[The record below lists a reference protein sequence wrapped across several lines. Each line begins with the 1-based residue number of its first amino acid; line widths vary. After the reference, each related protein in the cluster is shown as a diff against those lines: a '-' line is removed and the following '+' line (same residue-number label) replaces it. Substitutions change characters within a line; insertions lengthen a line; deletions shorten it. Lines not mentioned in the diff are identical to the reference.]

1 MANTVSAEKNARKAE
16 RRHKARVMVKSEL
29 KTLRKKTLE
38 AVEDKK
44 PAKEVQQV
52 LNETISKF
60 DRAAANNY
68 IHHRTASRKIGRM
81 MRAAHKAQAAK

>member
-1 MANTVSAEKNARKAE
+1 MANTTSAEKNARKAE

-38 AVEDKK
+38 VVEGKK
-44 PAKEVQQV
+44 PAAEVQNA

-60 DRAAANNY
+60 DRAGANKY
-68 IHHRTASRKIGRM
+68 IHHRTASRKIGRL
-81 MRAAHKAQAAK
+81 MRAAHKAQSAG